1 MWRQPYYLPN
11 DYNFRSQWFRNYFL
25 YQISISSFNTSITT
39 IIFCPVINFYSSNRR
54 ICFLSFFY
62 INKLCF
68 SIIKTKHKVFVN
80 MNYSNIIY
88 WVFFGHLW
96 LKDNSLRFS
105 LPKIIYYIQVDKM
118 MCTSCRRL
126 AYMEYTPLLVII
138 NIYHA
143 PIYMKWAETIWFL

>member
-1 MWRQPYYLPN
+1 M
-11 DYNFRSQWFRNYFL
+11 
-25 YQISISSFNTSITT
+25 
-39 IIFCPVINFYSSNRR
+39 INFYSSNRR

-138 NIYHA
+138 NISRTYLHEMSRNNMVSISSTICILDSCNYVFVCISIIA
-143 PIYMKWAETIWFL
+143 FIIRVVITIRKWQIEHFCNVM